1 MGTRFSAVRQL
12 LKSIPKHRLLQHRML
27 ALPAR
32 HMAIHQR
39 SEGLGVVLFKRVAKL
54 VNNEVVLYRPGKL
67 HHLWVKLQYVMLI
80 ATGPA
85 TLDRR
90 IRMPLALN
98 PVLRSQ

>member
-1 MGTRFSAVRQL
+1 MVT
-12 LKSIPKHRLLQHRML
+12 
-27 ALPAR
+27 LPAR

-85 TLDRR
+85 TLEQTDSYA
-90 IRMPLALN
+90 ISLEPG
-98 PVLRSQ
+98 LRSQ

>member
-1 MGTRFSAVRQL
+1 
-12 LKSIPKHRLLQHRML
+12 ML

-39 SEGLGVVLFKRVAKL
+39 PEDLGVILFKRVAKL

-85 TLDRR
+85 TLEQTDSYA
-90 IRMPLALN
+90 ISLEPG
-98 PVLRSQ
+98 LRSQ